1 MQFGGDGEDG
11 GGGGG
16 GLGEAWTLRRSY
28 TLREKAGVRQT
39 DPKCASNSFIEEN
52 YLETNSVVN

>member
-11 GGGGG
+11 GSG

-39 DPKCASNSFIEEN
+39 DPKCYKFIHRRK
-52 YLETNSVVN
+52 LLKTN